1 MLAGAGLR
9 TSNLK
14 REYPSHVYRH
24 CQYHGVIKEG
34 SDDHQSPIQPSRFIE
49 LRIEPALS
57 FYSKRVPKY
66 THHGFVMK
74 VMILLLGVTSS
85 VLARYALLAFVMVA
99 TSAATAVT
107 SWAEFSEDARKVER
121 YSSAVNNLEKLLS
134 WWRSLGEVREV
145 EIFIESNP
153 MRQKI
158 TLLSTVVPSI
168 SACN

>member
-1 MLAGAGLR
+1 
-9 TSNLK
+9 
-14 REYPSHVYRH
+14 
-24 CQYHGVIKEG
+24 
-34 SDDHQSPIQPSRFIE
+34 
-49 LRIEPALS
+49 
-57 FYSKRVPKY
+57 
-66 THHGFVMK
+66 MK

-153 MRQKI
+153 MRQTI

-168 SACN
+168 PACN